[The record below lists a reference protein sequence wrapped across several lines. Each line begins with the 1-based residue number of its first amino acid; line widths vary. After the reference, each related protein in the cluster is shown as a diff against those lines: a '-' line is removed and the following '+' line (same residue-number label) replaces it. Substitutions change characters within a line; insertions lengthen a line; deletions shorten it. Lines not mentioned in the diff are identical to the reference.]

1 MSTGHRN
8 RWLRLSGQGCGRT
21 GGQEMQVVDGLL
33 EFILMTQNISAE
45 EGRVGENCRDLGAN
59 CMRNER
65 PLP

>member
-1 MSTGHRN
+1 
-8 RWLRLSGQGCGRT
+8 
-21 GGQEMQVVDGLL
+21 MQVVDGLL
-33 EFILMTQNISAE
+33 EFILMTQNVSAE